1 MNYYRFRKTLKHS
14 TSGINADQEWK
25 NTTRE
30 MLLSQ
35 IRTSSPWKESSTQT
49 HSKFGS
55 LFDIVFARYV
65 LKPVAVAMLAITVVF
80 STAFGTVQAAQA
92 SLPGETLYPV
102 KLGIEQAQV
111 SLAFSEER
119 KTELEMSFADVR
131 LHEVVEIIQTEQQ
144 EEEEVDDININIKT
158 AIIGF
163 SEKMDSVQKRLEKI
177 EQEETSEEVVL
188 EISGLVNEK
197 TLVLE
202 ENLLE
207 IKEKIIEESTQPE
220 VVEPVAVDSEAIEED
235 FSGEVQEE
243 QEEVVENE
251 EQEEVQEEVVED
263 AIAQDLV
270 AEETVSE
277 ESDELLVSIELA
289 LDAVDNTNTK
299 SLEVFVDKA
308 VESEDQEIKQ
318 EAVEKIQ
325 AKIEKV
331 EKDIAQTEEKI
342 EQITFDAEEID
353 DNEAVIVEVL
363 PEEEETTADDADDAD
378 STDEEGER
386 ETTDDA
392 DDADSTDEEGAGDG
406 SGIISSTTPEMLI
419 DINEEDEVE
428 DLVIVEEK
436 PIKEVIEDVQE
447 KPQQA
452 QDNID
457 DAKKLLDDSSIDGL
471 GEALGKMLEAKE
483 IVKQADNN
491 IGIVEAEIT
500 KQVEEELIENS
511 EQQDES
517 DTVSDI
523 EDQDGQ
529 ILGDQAVSDEEE
541 LGETEA
547 DNEEL
552 DDTITDSDNE
562 PKEEEVVEF
571 GSALLE

>member
-207 IKEKIIEESTQPE
+207 IK
-220 VVEPVAVDSEAIEED
+220 D
-235 FSGEVQEE
+235 
-243 QEEVVENE
+243 
-251 EQEEVQEEVVED
+251 
-263 AIAQDLV
+263 
-270 AEETVSE
+270 
-277 ESDELLVSIELA
+277 
-289 LDAVDNTNTK
+289 
-299 SLEVFVDKA
+299 
-308 VESEDQEIKQ
+308 
-318 EAVEKIQ
+318 
-325 AKIEKV
+325 
-331 EKDIAQTEEKI
+331 
-342 EQITFDAEEID
+342 
-353 DNEAVIVEVL
+353 
-363 PEEEETTADDADDAD
+363 
-378 STDEEGER
+378 
-386 ETTDDA
+386 
-392 DDADSTDEEGAGDG
+392 
-406 SGIISSTTPEMLI
+406 
-419 DINEEDEVE
+419 
-428 DLVIVEEK
+428 
-436 PIKEVIEDVQE
+436 
-447 KPQQA
+447 
-452 QDNID
+452 
-457 DAKKLLDDSSIDGL
+457 
-471 GEALGKMLEAKE
+471 
-483 IVKQADNN
+483 
-491 IGIVEAEIT
+491 
-500 KQVEEELIENS
+500 
-511 EQQDES
+511 
-517 DTVSDI
+517 
-523 EDQDGQ
+523 
-529 ILGDQAVSDEEE
+529 
-541 LGETEA
+541 
-547 DNEEL
+547 
-552 DDTITDSDNE
+552 
-562 PKEEEVVEF
+562 
-571 GSALLE
+571 